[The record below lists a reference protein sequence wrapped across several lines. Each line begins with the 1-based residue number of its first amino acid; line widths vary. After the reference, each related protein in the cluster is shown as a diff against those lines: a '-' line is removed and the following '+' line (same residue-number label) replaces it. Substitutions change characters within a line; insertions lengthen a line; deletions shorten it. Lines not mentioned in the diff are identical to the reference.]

1 MTCLLQR
8 EDVMF
13 GNKSA
18 EERSTPPQQT
28 YRISFILKSP
38 QRRQQSLTYLWSSGV
53 ITTGDTAKSTTRLL
67 VICVLNL
74 WGLYEFKWIHLATVL
89 FMISSK
95 FSCQSCPT
103 LCDPIN
109 HSTPGLPVHHQLTEF
124 TQTQVYRV
132 RDAIQPPHP
141 LSSPSPPAPN
151 PAQHQSL
158 FQ

>member
-18 EERSTPPQQT
+18 EEKSTPPQQT

-67 VICVLNL
+67 VICVLFNQ
-74 WGLYEFKWIHLATVL
+74 EVIK
-89 FMISSK
+89 
-95 FSCQSCPT
+95 
-103 LCDPIN
+103 IN
-109 HSTPGLPVHHQLTEF
+109 SYLQLG
-124 TQTQVYRV
+124 VM
-132 RDAIQPPHP
+132 D
-141 LSSPSPPAPN
+141 
-151 PAQHQSL
+151 
-158 FQ
+158 